1 MAGASAR
8 AVAGP
13 GGTGA
18 RPGLAPGTGHGIAG
32 MRERVSLCGGEFA
45 AGPLP
50 GHGFRVTARF
60 PLPGGAR

>member
-1 MAGASAR
+1 
-8 AVAGP
+8 VAIP
-13 GGTGA
+13 GGGGVRA
-18 RPGLAPGTGHGIAG
+18 GLAPGGHGIAG

-50 GHGFRVTARF
+50 GRGFRVAARF